1 MFSLNQKKIIP
12 KVLRHLERT
21 LAIFVIVGVLIYTID
36 SFPIFLHADW
46 SAQATF
52 YDFINRVLLIIIG
65 LELARMLVAHSFL
78 AILELFA
85 FVIARKMLNP
95 EIIMIEAFLG
105 VIAFIAILGA
115 YRFFVFP
122 IREDLRR
129 ENIC

>member
-1 MFSLNQKKIIP
+1 MFSLNQKKLIP
-12 KVLRHLERT
+12 KIIRHLERT
-21 LAIFVIVGVLIYTID
+21 LALFVIIGVLIYTID
-36 SFPIFLHADW
+36 SVPLFLNADW
-46 SAQATF
+46 STQATF
-52 YDFINRVLLIIIG
+52 YDFIYRVLLIIIG

-95 EIIMIEAFLG
+95 DIGMTEAFLG
-105 VIAFIAILGA
+105 VMAFIAILGA

>member
-1 MFSLNQKKIIP
+1 MFSLNQKKLVPII
-12 KVLRHLERT
+12 LRHLERT
-21 LAIFVIVGVLIYTID
+21 LAILVIVAVLVYTAY
-36 SFPIFLHADW
+36 STPLFLTADW
-46 SAQATF
+46 AAQETF

-95 EIIMIEAFLG
+95 EIIMTEAFLG
-105 VIAFIAILGA
+105 VISFVAILGT

-122 IREDLRR
+122 IREDLRS